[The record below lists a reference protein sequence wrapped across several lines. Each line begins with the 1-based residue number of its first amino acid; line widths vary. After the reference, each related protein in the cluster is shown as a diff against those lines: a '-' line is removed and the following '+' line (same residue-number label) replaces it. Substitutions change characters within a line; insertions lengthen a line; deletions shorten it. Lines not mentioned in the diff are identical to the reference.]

1 MYKLKQNSPWTQ
13 YFTENNQTYT
23 IKQHMDSFTWGEMM
37 GLALMYL
44 GRFFSILP
52 LDEIFKQSIFSR
64 NIRKHQPFDYSPD
77 TTLSVEDPRPIKDQ
91 SVQNVIA
98 HWAPKF
104 IINAMYDLVTDENE
118 NKLGESKIHTLTY
131 KQPDSV
137 IAPTIAR
144 QLESYYGM
152 KQ

>member
-1 MYKLKQNSPWTQ
+1 
-13 YFTENNQTYT
+13 
-23 IKQHMDSFTWGEMM
+23 MM
-37 GLALMYL
+37 GLALIYL
-44 GRFFSILP
+44 GKFFSILP
-52 LDEIFKQSIFSR
+52 LDEIFTQSIFGR
-64 NIRKHQPFDYSPD
+64 NIRKHQPFDYSPN

-104 IINAMYDLVTDENE
+104 IIDAMYDLVTDENE

-152 KQ
+152 KQQRQTDCHDQNTC